1 MTERDTV
8 SEPPNAFLDGS
19 RPTFASDRFDN
30 GEPLELHEI
39 QTHEDEQLDLSDPSA
54 SSGDEYVVPRRTPS
68 RSSRASRGSRASR
81 ETRHRKGLWGRIYRF
96 WTRHVMLTVP
106 QKSNRD
112 HFGMSAA
119 VSDCSFYM
127 Y

>member
-8 SEPPNAFLDGS
+8 SEPPNAFLNGS

-39 QTHEDEQLDLSDPSA
+39 RTHEDEQLDLSDPSA

-68 RSSRASRGSRASR
+68 RSSRGSRASR
-81 ETRHRKGLWGRIYRF
+81 ESRHRKGLWGQIYRF

-112 HFGMSAA
+112 HFGMSVP
-119 VSDCSFYM
+119 VSEHSLHLY
-127 Y
+127 